1 MAQCVAVVQN
11 LGVQLLAIDP
21 TTPIESCSYVLFN
34 AADYTT
40 LSGFNQ
46 LAFDYFRFDPELFAY
61 IVGANLVLS
70 ITGYEIGKVLKYM
83 K

>member
-1 MAQCVAVVQN
+1 MAQCVAVVDN

-21 TTPIESCSYVLFN
+21 ATPIESCSYVLFN

-46 LAFDYFRFDPELFAY
+46 LAADYFRFDPEMFSYLVGINIVLF
-61 IVGANLVLS
+61 
-70 ITGYEIGKVLKYM
+70 ITGYGIGKVLKYLR
-83 K
+83 